1 MLKFEPN
8 QKIYVS
14 RTEKGE
20 QFEAYILSSV
30 NNTLIISR
38 PKIVLG
44 ENKYRYIDYLN
55 QMNLIYG
62 RYMYNGIEYF
72 FKTIVLKSNF
82 TPFPHI
88 ILKYPEEKHIKYK
101 KLRKYDR
108 HSCVLPVKISRTDR
122 TGEIMHE
129 NVFAVDI
136 SYSGIGIVCNER
148 LPKNFVGTFD
158 AGKTK
163 ISLTCEIKVLKANK
177 FKNFH
182 LYGCDIIENSDVKSF
197 REYIDILKILN
208 T

>member
-1 MLKFEPN
+1 MLKFGSN
-8 QKIYVS
+8 QKIFVS

-20 QFEAYILSSV
+20 QYEAYILSSV

-44 ENKYRYIDYLN
+44 ENKFRYIEYLN

-62 RYMYNGIEYF
+62 RYMYNGVEYF
-72 FKTIVLKSNF
+72 FRTIVLKSNF

-88 ILKYPEEKHIKYK
+88 ILKYPDEKNIRYK

-108 HSCVLPVKISRTDR
+108 FPCVMPIKISSADTSS
-122 TGEIMHE
+122 EIMYE
-129 NVFAVDI
+129 DVFAIDI
-136 SYSGIGIVCNER
+136 SYSGIGIVCHER

-158 AGKTK
+158 VGKTK
-163 ISLTCEIKVLKANK
+163 ISVTCAVKVLKANK